1 MSLTRPNTHPAIATP
16 NSSNSHSNLINS
28 HLHSFFTRNNLN
40 PLDRDQCDIAA
51 TRLHPD
57 AVIRVFEHQG
67 YCSYTL
73 YASFFSWSA
82 THTSLLQFRPKQFA
96 IDVELV
102 AKARLIYGAC
112 VPRVW
117 RPGTVKN
124 PNAKAQH
131 LEKRQLLIYEMDLL
145 PGHPYPLLQPHTKS
159 LSPDAYHRQLRL
171 VRDLAAFLARGY
183 HAANTT
189 TTTPASSPASTPQ
202 MTGKVGPHLTFK
214 LSRLAHDLPTPR
226 LRAHAQRA
234 LSRLHL
240 LRALPLVLN
249 HGDLVPTNVL
259 VDRAT
264 FELRGVVDWAE
275 AEVLPW
281 GVCAYGVEYALG
293 WLASSSSA
301 RGSMVGREWVYY
313 DCAAS
318 LRRSFWD
325 ALAEEV
331 PALREEGG
339 EMGEAVRLARDVGV
353 LLWYGYAWDEGL
365 IDRVV
370 NWERDEVE
378 CVCLEAFL
386 GVDEEERKDG
396 IEAKL

>member
-117 RPGTVKN
+117 SHGALQLALNTGKGLRTENRKEELKGNKDETREAKIEGPGTVKN

-281 GVCAYGVEYALG
+281 G
-293 WLASSSSA
+293 
-301 RGSMVGREWVYY
+301 
-313 DCAAS
+313 
-318 LRRSFWD
+318 
-325 ALAEEV
+325 
-331 PALREEGG
+331 
-339 EMGEAVRLARDVGV
+339 
-353 LLWYGYAWDEGL
+353 
-365 IDRVV
+365 
-370 NWERDEVE
+370 
-378 CVCLEAFL
+378 
-386 GVDEEERKDG
+386 
-396 IEAKL
+396 

>member
-1 MSLTRPNTHPAIATP
+1 M
-16 NSSNSHSNLINS
+16 
-28 HLHSFFTRNNLN
+28 
-40 PLDRDQCDIAA
+40 
-51 TRLHPD
+51 
-57 AVIRVFEHQG
+57 
-67 YCSYTL
+67 
-73 YASFFSWSA
+73 
-82 THTSLLQFRPKQFA
+82 
-96 IDVELV
+96 DVELV

-117 RPGTVKN
+117 GQGTLQLPLSTGKRPGTETRKGEVQGDEDKTREARN
-124 PNAKAQH
+124 QESGTERTLSIKEQQ
-131 LEKRQLLIYEMDLL
+131 LDKRQLLIYEMELL
-145 PGHPYPLLQPHTKS
+145 PGHPYSLLQPQTES
-159 LSPDAYHRQLRL
+159 LSPSAYHRQLRL
-171 VRDLAAFLARGY
+171 VHDLASFLARGY
-183 HAANTT
+183 HAATT
-189 TTTPASSPASTPQ
+189 TTAATTKPTATPTTTAPPSPPPSNPQ
-202 MTGKVGPHLTFK
+202 MTGKVGPHLTLK
-214 LSRLAHDLPTPR
+214 LSRLAHDLPTTP
-226 LRAHAQRA
+226 LRARAQRT

-249 HGDLVPTNVL
+249 HGDVVPSNLLVE
-259 VDRAT
+259 RET
-264 FELRGVVDWAE
+264 FELCGVVDWAE

-293 WLASSSSA
+293 WLANSSSPAAAAAAAALGSA
-301 RGSMVGREWVYY
+301 VEGGDGDGEGGGGGRRRTKEWVYY

-339 EMGEAVRLARDVGV
+339 EVLEAVRLARDVGV

-370 NWERDEVE
+370 NWERDEAE

-386 GVDEEERKDG
+386 GVDGEMRKDG